1 MSDTVHINAFQTQLH
16 GTAVL
21 CQGPFPKSKLPPIL
35 EVSEN
40 LKTPFKRKVLLT
52 NTSLLF
58 RTTLSLPYDA
68 TFQIREGIDWSLALT
83 YILHAPKD
91 ILVIIEDLSIPD
103 AFWTKLHKS
112 ITVVHIVSAP
122 LKNLKPYSTVL
133 FAPIEE
139 LTTGYA
145 DTVFKALT
153 TLYKK
158 SYTQQTF
165 KELIQELKVAG
176 ASVAWTKIGEPT
188 TLDSTGSLFWYEPA
202 EVQGA
207 DSLTKPQLADLFRWL
222 SSQFT

>member
-1 MSDTVHINAFQTQLH
+1 MSDTVHINAFQTPLH
-16 GTAVL
+16 GTAIL
-21 CQGPFPKSKLPPIL
+21 CQGPFPKSRLPPIL
-35 EVSEN
+35 ESTED
-40 LKTPFKRKVLLT
+40 LKAPFKRKVLLT
-52 NTSLLF
+52 NSSLLF
-58 RTTLSLPYDA
+58 RMTLSLPYDA

-91 ILVIIEDLSIPD
+91 VLVVIEDLPIPD

-176 ASVAWTKIGEPT
+176 ASVAWTKLGEPT
-188 TLDSTGSLFWYEPA
+188 TLDSVGSLYWYEPA
-202 EVQGA
+202 ESHGS
-207 DSLTKPQLADLFRWL
+207 DGLTKPQLADLFTWL
-222 SSQFT
+222 SSQFK